1 MIRPLKLRRNYDV
14 GTIWLGNRS
23 HHFLSSKTQPHRL
36 LVPLISDCQID
47 AHFPDNFITFIRPNQ
62 IYHHLWIVLFNK
74 NYEYIMTL
82 LFRQP
87 SLVSLKLQV
96 ITDPWTETRLLD
108 RKKGRCCFLG
118 KFKIVLSQSIL
129 ALSFARNCY
138 PLIFNKH
145 FVIESPYFLQCEN
158 ALINFSFP
166 GL

>member
-23 HHFLSSKTQPHRL
+23 HNFLSSKTQPHRL

-47 AHFPDNFITFIRPNQ
+47 AHFPDNFISFIRPNQ

-96 ITDPWTETRLLD
+96 ITDPWTKTRLLD
-108 RKKGRCCFLG
+108 RKKVVAAFWVNL
-118 KFKIVLSQSIL
+118 KLYL
-129 ALSFARNCY
+129 AKASLLC
-138 PLIFNKH
+138 L
-145 FVIESPYFLQCEN
+145 LQEI
-158 ALINFSFP
+158 AIHWYLINILLLNLRIFYNVRMHW
-166 GL
+166 